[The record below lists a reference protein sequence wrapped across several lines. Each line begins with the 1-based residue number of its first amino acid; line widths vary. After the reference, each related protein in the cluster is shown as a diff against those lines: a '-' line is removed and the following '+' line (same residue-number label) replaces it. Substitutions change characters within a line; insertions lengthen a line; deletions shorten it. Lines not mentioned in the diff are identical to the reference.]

1 MEQRKSDINTGDGNV
16 VNVDTNGLSYSFD
29 FSSQVDNT
37 PQVAPVQ
44 SEAAPQV
51 APVQPEVAPQVAPVQ
66 PEAAPQAAPVQS
78 EVAQQAA
85 PVQSEVAP
93 QAAPVQPVAAQ
104 QVESVQPQEI
114 QTEQVQATEENVTG
128 EDLIKDKKS
137 TKVFLFVL
145 FALVVAFIICLPLL
159 YDKIGNIG

>member
-51 APVQPEVAPQVAPVQ
+51 APVQPEA
-66 PEAAPQAAPVQS
+66 
-78 EVAQQAA
+78 
-85 PVQSEVAP
+85 AP

>member
-51 APVQPEVAPQVAPVQ
+51 APVQPE
-66 PEAAPQAAPVQS
+66 AAPQAAPVQP
-78 EVAQQAA
+78 EA
-85 PVQSEVAP
+85 AP